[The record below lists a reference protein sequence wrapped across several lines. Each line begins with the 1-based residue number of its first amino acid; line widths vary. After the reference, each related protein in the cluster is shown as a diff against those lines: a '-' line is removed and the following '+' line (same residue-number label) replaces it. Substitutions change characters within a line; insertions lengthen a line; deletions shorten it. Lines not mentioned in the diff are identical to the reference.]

1 LSTTSESV
9 LLYFSIIF
17 KILTTTGFYFNIFA
31 AQFLLRVKQFL
42 FTVFFLL
49 FFNCVNYAQSPVD
62 TTPQLQTDT
71 QLVKDPVVSKDSL
84 PVQVKQD
91 SVSKRPVIDSVRK
104 ASILFPVSNNQ
115 LEREIL
121 QHHPY
126 FGFTSVIIPRPKS
139 ELKIFEGKELLF
151 YMFVFLL
158 FVFAF
163 LKQLFPKYFSDLF
176 RLFFRT
182 TIKQKQVREQLMQ
195 TPLPSLMLNG
205 FFVVSVA
212 LYISFLVQ
220 HYKADSTDNFWLM
233 FFYALVGLSAAY
245 FVKFVGLKISGWL
258 FSMQEAADSYIFIV
272 FIVNKMIGILLL
284 PLLIILA
291 FSPGNVYMAGLTLSW
306 CLLGGLLLYR
316 FILTWSAVRNQIK
329 VNIFHFF
336 LYLLAFEI
344 APLLLVYKG
353 LLLFF
358 GQTA

>member
-1 LSTTSESV
+1 
-9 LLYFSIIF
+9 
-17 KILTTTGFYFNIFA
+17 
-31 AQFLLRVKQFL
+31 VKQFL

-49 FFNCVNYAQSPVD
+49 LLNAVNFAQSPVD
-62 TTPQLQTDT
+62 TVRQLQTDS
-71 QLVKDPVVSKDSL
+71 LVLKDTVVGKDSL
-84 PVQVKQD
+84 SVQIKQD
-91 SVSKRPVIDSVRK
+91 TVSKRPLIDTARI
-104 ASILFPVSNNQ
+104 ASFNFPVSNNQ

-126 FGFTSVIIPRPKS
+126 FGFASPGASMPKS
-139 ELKIFEGKELLF
+139 QLKIFEGRELLF

-158 FVFAF
+158 IVFAF
-163 LKQLFPKYFSDLF
+163 LKQIFPKYFSDLF

-220 HYKADSTDNFWLM
+220 HYKAGSTDNFWLM
-233 FFYALVGLSAAY
+233 FFYAVIGLSAAY
-245 FVKFVGLKISGWL
+245 FVKFIGLKISGWL

-291 FSPGNVYMAGLTLSW
+291 FSPGNVYMAGLTISW